1 MKHYFHHSL
10 VSLVLLTL
18 VVPGLVALAGCAGP
32 ASRVVLLPQP
42 KAGAVDI
49 TAGNRTQVLD
59 RAYQEASV
67 SARGDITV
75 DTTTA
80 AQVQA
85 QFPQLLLRQPP
96 PEQRYMLYF
105 EPGGAKLTAESEA
118 QLAAVVEIAGTR
130 PGGEIVVIGHT
141 DRVGSLE
148 ANDTLSRQRAAAIR
162 ELLLAR
168 GFVAER
174 VEAVGRGERE
184 PLVTTDDEVDEPR
197 NRRAEIVVR

>member
-1 MKHYFHHSL
+1 MKHHSA
-10 VSLVLLTL
+10 VRRALLTL
-18 VVPGLVALAGCAGP
+18 AVLGLVALAGCAGP
-32 ASRVVLLPQP
+32 ASRVVLLPQS
-42 KAGAVDI
+42 KASAVDI
-49 TAGNRTQVLD
+49 TVGNQTQVLD
-59 RAYQEASV
+59 QAYQVASV
-67 SARGDITV
+67 SARGDIAV

-80 AQVQA
+80 DQVQA
-85 QFPQLLLRQPP
+85 QFPQLLLRQTA
-96 PEQRYMLYF
+96 PEQRYLLYF
-105 EPGGAKLTAESEA
+105 EPGGSKLTAESEA
-118 QLAAVVEIAGTR
+118 QLTAVVAVAGTR
-130 PGGEIVVIGHT
+130 PGGEIIVIGHT

-184 PLVTTDDEVDEPR
+184 PLIATDDEVDEPR

>member
-1 MKHYFHHSL
+1 MKHHSP
-10 VSLVLLTL
+10 VFRALLTL
-18 VVPGLVALAGCAGP
+18 AVLGLAALAGCAGP
-32 ASRVVLLPQP
+32 ASRVVLLPQS
-42 KAGAVDI
+42 KASAVDM
-49 TAGNRTQVLD
+49 TVGNQTQVLD
-59 RAYQEASV
+59 QAYQVASV
-67 SARGDITV
+67 SARGDIVV

-80 AQVQA
+80 DQVQA
-85 QFPQLLLRQPP
+85 QFPQLLLRQPA
-96 PEQRYMLYF
+96 PEQRYLLYF
-105 EPGGAKLTAESEA
+105 EPGGSKLTAESEA
-118 QLAAVVEIAGTR
+118 QLTAVVAVAGTR

-168 GFVAER
+168 GFAAER

-184 PLVTTDDEVDEPR
+184 PLVATDDEVDEPR

>member
-1 MKHYFHHSL
+1 MKHHSA
-10 VSLVLLTL
+10 VRRALLTL
-18 VVPGLVALAGCAGP
+18 AVLGLVALAGCAGP
-32 ASRVVLLPQP
+32 ASRVVLLPQS
-42 KAGAVDI
+42 KASAVDI
-49 TAGNRTQVLD
+49 TVGNQTQVLD
-59 RAYQEASV
+59 QAYQVASV
-67 SARGDITV
+67 SARGDIAV

-80 AQVQA
+80 DQVQA
-85 QFPQLLLRQPP
+85 QFPQLLLRQPA
-96 PEQRYMLYF
+96 PEQRYLLYF
-105 EPGGAKLTAESEA
+105 EPGGSKLTAESEA
-118 QLAAVVEIAGTR
+118 QLTAVVAVAGTR
-130 PGGEIVVIGHT
+130 PGGEIIVIGHT

-184 PLVTTDDEVDEPR
+184 PLIATDDEVDEPR